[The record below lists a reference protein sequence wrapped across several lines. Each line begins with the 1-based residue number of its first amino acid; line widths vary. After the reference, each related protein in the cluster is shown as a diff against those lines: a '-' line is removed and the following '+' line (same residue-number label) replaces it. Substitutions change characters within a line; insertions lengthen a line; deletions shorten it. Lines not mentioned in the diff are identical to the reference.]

1 MKLEYDAGKLAGLSE
16 QELKALHK
24 ELTQLEKDAHK
35 ARALAWKELT
45 RRRSARISEQTREK
59 GRQARYRAK
68 VRELGKDLARPNVS
82 PGMRRL
88 IEGQLANLKIIET
101 LRLAKRGRTLEADS
115 ELRNVGQADRKSIA
129 T

>member
-16 QELKALHK
+16 TELRALHK
-24 ELTQLEKDAHK
+24 ELAQLEKDAHE
-35 ARALAWKELT
+35 ARRLAWEELT

-68 VRELGKDLARPNVS
+68 VREYEKDLARPNVS

-88 IEGQLANLKIIET
+88 MEGRIGNLKMLEM
-101 LRLAKRGRTLEADS
+101 LRLKERGKTITG
-115 ELRNVGQADRKSIA
+115 NVRQAGKA
-129 T
+129 

>member
-1 MKLEYDAGKLAGLSE
+1 MRLEYDAGKLAGLAE

-68 VRELGKDLARPNVS
+68 VRDGSARVPPCRPGRHPPSSTTTSPCRPGRHEL
-82 PGMRRL
+82 
-88 IEGQLANLKIIET
+88 
-101 LRLAKRGRTLEADS
+101 
-115 ELRNVGQADRKSIA
+115 
-129 T
+129 

>member
-16 QELKALHK
+16 TELRALHK
-24 ELTQLEKDAHK
+24 ELAQLEKDAHE
-35 ARALAWKELT
+35 ARRLAWEELT

-68 VRELGKDLARPNVS
+68 VREYEKDLSRPNVS

-88 IEGQLANLKIIET
+88 MEGQIGNLKMLEM
-101 LRLAKRGRTLEADS
+101 LRLKKRGKTITG
-115 ELRNVGQADRKSIA
+115 NVRQAGK